1 MTMSTSRHQLFD
13 SWVIPTE
20 DIETTS
26 TTLGKGVF
34 GEVRLGKWNGT
45 EVAVKFPS
53 RDASTDSKYD
63 LKKEIEIMRELH
75 HPNVVQF
82 LGYSV
87 ENEFAIVMEYLPGGS
102 LESYILEPHRTA
114 SFVQRLNW
122 CSDMAQAVAYLH
134 NRKPHFLI
142 HRDVKPA
149 NFVLTRSLQCK
160 LVDFGLGRF
169 FESAEAEPV
178 GEPPYLPLVEWKD
191 GDSPDP
197 GGMETWMEQTSNIGT
212 VRYMAPEVRRQRSGG
227 GGDPSD
233 KKRRAM
239 KNGLARFSTPAD
251 VFSLGMSFYFVM
263 EGGVF
268 PKVEG
273 GNNPESHFTS
283 LASGNRPLYKNTAPP
298 TRRLIDLML
307 LQIPCRRP
315 TCREVVV
322 ILRESLNAAE
332 AATTKPP
339 FALSIA
345 RRRASARVL
354 PLLPYMFR
362 RDSTVC
368 VAPGNRE
375 NSEVVEAV
383 YTDIKQRGNNS
394 NRMIRFGRFATSP
407 SLGS

>member
-1 MTMSTSRHQLFD
+1 
-13 SWVIPTE
+13 
-20 DIETTS
+20 
-26 TTLGKGVF
+26 
-34 GEVRLGKWNGT
+34 
-45 EVAVKFPS
+45 
-53 RDASTDSKYD
+53 
-63 LKKEIEIMRELH
+63 
-75 HPNVVQF
+75 
-82 LGYSV
+82 
-87 ENEFAIVMEYLPGGS
+87 
-102 LESYILEPHRTA
+102 
-114 SFVQRLNW
+114 
-122 CSDMAQAVAYLH
+122 
-134 NRKPHFLI
+134 
-142 HRDVKPA
+142 
-149 NFVLTRSLQCK
+149 
-160 LVDFGLGRF
+160 LGRF

-212 VRYMAPEVRRQRSGG
+212 VRYMAPEVRRQRSGAG
-227 GGDPSD
+227 EDPLD
-233 KKRRAM
+233 KNRRATN
-239 KNGLARFSTPAD
+239 KGLARFSTPAD

-263 EGGVF
+263 EGGIL

-283 LASGNRPLYKNTAPP
+283 LASGNCPLYKNTAPP

-383 YTDIKQRGNNS
+383 YTDIKQRGNIS